1 MSVSPEEV
9 ARIATLARLQLTPDE
24 VRGMSQ
30 QLSSILGHMDALS
43 KVDAGGAPAVASVT
57 DMPAPV
63 RRDVIAP
70 DVLARD
76 AADGAPDWR
85 EGFFVVPRLAAL
97 DADALAADGGS
108 A

>member
-9 ARIATLARLQLTPDE
+9 ARIATLARLQLGPDE
-24 VRGMSQ
+24 VREMSQ

-43 KVDAGGAPAVASVT
+43 KVEVVGAPAVASVT
-57 DMPAPV
+57 ETPAPV
-63 RRDVIAP
+63 RRDAIAP
-70 DVLARD
+70 DALARD
-76 AADGAPDWR
+76 AAEGAPDWR

-97 DADALAADGGS
+97 DADALSAEGGS

>member
-9 ARIATLARLQLTPDE
+9 ARIATLAKLQLTPNE
-24 VRGMSQ
+24 AVEMSQ

-43 KVDAGGAPAVASVT
+43 KVDVSGAAAVASVT
-57 DMPAPV
+57 DTPAPV
-63 RRDVIAP
+63 RRDAIAP

-76 AADGAPDWR
+76 AAEVAPDWQ

-97 DADALAADGGS
+97 DADALSAEGGS